1 MPKALIIR
9 DCPEAS
15 LPKMF
20 PWGLAFSEAH
30 SCTRPPPALR
40 PELGLTKGQADN
52 LDTVTS
58 QCPDLGGKERRV
70 LPLRWSSRRGWAAGV
85 LLQPGCRE
93 TAEQTQTRHPA
104 DANSWAECPPLLSPQ
119 RALCPPGWAGVTAF

>member
-1 MPKALIIR
+1 MLSKLVLRLKQPGTDTEHRWHLRWLTASWWEAGGLPKVLIIR

-30 SCTRPPPALR
+30 SCTRPPPAPR
-40 PELGLTKGQADN
+40 PELGLTQGQADN

-58 QCPDLGGKERRV
+58 QCPDLGGEERKESC
-70 LPLRWSSRRGWAAGV
+70 L
-85 LLQPGCRE
+85 
-93 TAEQTQTRHPA
+93 
-104 DANSWAECPPLLSPQ
+104 
-119 RALCPPGWAGVTAF
+119 